1 MARILGINI
10 PDQKRSEIGL
20 TYIYGIGRPTSIN
33 ILNSLKIDKNKK
45 IKDLSQEEIDKIKNT
60 IEKEYKIEGDLRIV
74 TTQNIKRL
82 KEINSWRGIRH
93 MKKLP
98 VRGQRTKT
106 NARTKRGRR
115 VCVGSG
121 RKVAAEKT

>member
-1 MARILGINI
+1 MSRILGINI
-10 PDQKRSEIGL
+10 PDNKRVEIGL
-20 TYIYGIGRPTSIN
+20 TYIYGIGRPSAIK
-33 ILNSLKIDKNKK
+33 ILSQLKIDKNKK
-45 IKDLSQEEIDKIKNT
+45 IKDLNSEDLDKIKNT
-60 IEKEYKIEGDLRIV
+60 IEKEYKIEGDLRV
-74 TTQNIKRL
+74 ETTQNIKRL

-121 RKVAAEKT
+121 RKSAAEKT